1 VRILADELRLPA
13 ARVLSVGQFAQNPV
27 LSRRMVAKV
36 AAPDGNE
43 MLLLKS
49 PHKFSKTPPSDP
61 VRAAALGEH
70 TSEILRIQCGYSQ
83 DKIET
88 LLREGVVVETH
99 AG

>member
-1 VRILADELRLPA
+1 
-13 ARVLSVGQFAQNPV
+13 
-27 LSRRMVAKV
+27 MVAKV

-61 VRAAALGEH
+61 VPASALGEH

-83 DKIET
+83 DKIES

-99 AG
+99 PG